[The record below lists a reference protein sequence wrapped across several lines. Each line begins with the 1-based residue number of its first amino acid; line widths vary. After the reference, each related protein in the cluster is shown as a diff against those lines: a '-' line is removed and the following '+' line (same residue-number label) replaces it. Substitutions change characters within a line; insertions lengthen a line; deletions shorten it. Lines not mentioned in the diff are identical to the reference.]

1 MSSDGVTRV
10 SVEIS
15 GSEISFE
22 TGRMAKQASGAVVVR
37 QGDTMVLC
45 TAVAGS
51 LRDVDFLPLTVDVE
65 ERMYASGKI
74 PGSFFKREGRPGEK
88 GTLTARMIDRPIR
101 PLFPKEWRYDTQLVA
116 IPLSI
121 DHEHP
126 YDILA
131 MNGAS
136 TALMI
141 SDIPLPT
148 PVGAVRIGKID
159 GNFVVNPNE
168 ADLLADAENASDL
181 DLIVAG
187 TEEAILMV
195 EAGANEIPEA
205 EILDAL
211 DIAHAEIKKLCA
223 LQRELAEK
231 VGKEKKVFETIAVD
245 EKLLDEIRTSHGKA
259 LDDATQ
265 VEDKL
270 ERQETTKAVEAA
282 IVEHYAP
289 SAPEGASEE
298 QLVAAKQKRSAVQM
312 AFDKL
317 EKSIIRERIA
327 VHKKR
332 PDGRAENEI
341 RDISI
346 EVGVTPRTH
355 GSALFT
361 RGQTQALSV
370 VAMGTLKEE
379 MRLDTLG
386 LETKKYYWHHYN
398 FPPFSVGEAGRMGGV
413 KRRDIGHGALAERA
427 LAPMVPSIEDFPYSI
442 RVVSD
447 ILESN
452 GSSSMASVCGSSLS
466 LMDAGVPIKRPVAGI
481 AMGLIKEGDDY
492 IVLTDIAGVEDHLG
506 DMDFKVAGTERGI
519 TALQMDIKITGVTF
533 DILRDA
539 LDAGQR
545 RAHVHPRKDGRH
557 DPDAARAALAV
568 RAAHPDDPDRP
579 VADRPADRQGRRN
592 DPRPGR
598 GVRVPD
604 RRQRRRSS
612 ADLLRQRRSRRRAR
626 RARAHDDEGGRGRRR
641 VRRQGRQDDDLRR
654 LRRARQG
661 HRRPAAHLKR
671 LARPARRVGRGRPQ
685 QRRRDQRARGRGRP
699 RARPHRPASRR
710 RSRTSPASPSR
721 SSPASAPAAAA
732 AAEAAVVRRAT
743 AADAT
748 AALTAA
754 RVATAT
760 AAHARRAVAAT
771 EVQLKSE
778 HRITTLTTPGSAG
791 GAPGVR
797 IATERV
803 PSVRSVALGF
813 WIATGSA
820 AERDDEAGISHL
832 LEHMLF
838 RGTERFGSQE
848 IDQIFDAMGAEVN
861 AGTDKESTSLYTRV
875 LDGHLPRAFEVM
887 GDMVFHPRFGELE
900 TEREVVLE
908 EIAMYEDDP
917 QDKVFDVLGR
927 AIFGAHPL
935 GRAVIGTADV
945 VGSVS
950 REQLAAFHTARYEPQ
965 NLVIAAAGSVDH
977 DELVQ
982 MATAIDSLR
991 AQDPGAP
998 QPRVSP
1004 ALIAAP
1010 APDFARRVRFVEKDT
1025 EQYHVCLGGAG
1036 MAREDERRFALRVLE
1051 GVLGATSSSRLFQEV
1066 RERRGLAY
1074 SVFCFSNMY
1083 AHTGEIGLYVGT
1095 RPDNLQQ
1102 ASP

>member
-1 MSSDGVTRV
+1 MSSDAVTRV

-45 TAVAGS
+45 TAVAGG

-168 ADLLADAENASDL
+168 ADLLADSENASDL

-211 DIAHAEIKKLCA
+211 DIAHAEIKKLCT
-223 LQRELAEK
+223 LQRDLAAK
-231 VGKEKKVFETIAVD
+231 VGKKKKVFETIAVD
-245 EKLLDEIRTSHGKA
+245 EALLGEIRSSHGALLDA
-259 LDDATQ
+259 ATQ

-270 ERQETTKAVEAA
+270 ERQDATKEAEA
-282 IVEHYAP
+282 GILEQYAP
-289 SAPEGASEE
+289 AAPEGASEE
-298 QLVAAKQKRSAVQM
+298 LLVAAKQRRAAVQM
-312 AFDKL
+312 AYDKL

-332 PDGRAENEI
+332 PDGRGADEI

-427 LAPMVPSIEDFPYSI
+427 LAPMVPSTEDFPYSI

-481 AMGLIKEGDDY
+481 AMGLIKEGNDY

-539 LDAGQR
+539 LAQAKEARTFILDKMADTIKGPREQLSQFAPRIQTIQIDPSQIGLLIGKGGETIRGLAEEFESQIDVNDDGQVLIYSANGDLGDALVERVRMMMKEVEVGDEYVGKVVKTTTFGAFVELAKGTDGLLHISNVSPGQR
-545 RAHVHPRKDGRH
+545 VESVEDVLNKGDEINVRVVEVDRERGRIGL
-557 DPDAARAALAV
+557 RLA
-568 RAAHPDDPDRP
+568 DDPDIAGKS
-579 VADRPADRQGRRN
+579 VEELA
-592 DPRPGR
+592 
-598 GVRVPD
+598 GVGTGGGGG
-604 RRQRRRSS
+604 
-612 ADLLRQRRSRRRAR
+612 
-626 RARAHDDEGGRGRRR
+626 GGRPPRDGGGRDGRSERGPRR
-641 VRRQGRQDDDLRR
+641 DGDRGS
-654 LRRARQG
+654 
-661 HRRPAAHLKR
+661 RPPR
-671 LARPARRVGRGRPQ
+671 RGR
-685 QRRRDQRARGRGRP
+685 D
-699 RARPHRPASRR
+699 
-710 RSRTSPASPSR
+710 
-721 SSPASAPAAAA
+721 
-732 AAEAAVVRRAT
+732 
-743 AADAT
+743 
-748 AALTAA
+748 
-754 RVATAT
+754 
-760 AAHARRAVAAT
+760 
-771 EVQLKSE
+771 
-778 HRITTLTTPGSAG
+778 
-791 GAPGVR
+791 
-797 IATERV
+797 
-803 PSVRSVALGF
+803 
-813 WIATGSA
+813 
-820 AERDDEAGISHL
+820 
-832 LEHMLF
+832 
-838 RGTERFGSQE
+838 
-848 IDQIFDAMGAEVN
+848 
-861 AGTDKESTSLYTRV
+861 
-875 LDGHLPRAFEVM
+875 
-887 GDMVFHPRFGELE
+887 
-900 TEREVVLE
+900 
-908 EIAMYEDDP
+908 
-917 QDKVFDVLGR
+917 
-927 AIFGAHPL
+927 
-935 GRAVIGTADV
+935 
-945 VGSVS
+945 
-950 REQLAAFHTARYEPQ
+950 
-965 NLVIAAAGSVDH
+965 
-977 DELVQ
+977 
-982 MATAIDSLR
+982 
-991 AQDPGAP
+991 
-998 QPRVSP
+998 
-1004 ALIAAP
+1004 
-1010 APDFARRVRFVEKDT
+1010 
-1025 EQYHVCLGGAG
+1025 
-1036 MAREDERRFALRVLE
+1036 
-1051 GVLGATSSSRLFQEV
+1051 
-1066 RERRGLAY
+1066 
-1074 SVFCFSNMY
+1074 
-1083 AHTGEIGLYVGT
+1083 
-1095 RPDNLQQ
+1095 
-1102 ASP
+1102 

>member
-1 MSSDGVTRV
+1 MSSDVAVTRV
-10 SVEIS
+10 SVEIA

-101 PLFPKEWRYDTQLVA
+101 PLFPKDWRYDTQLVA

-121 DHEHP
+121 DHVHP

-136 TALMI
+136 AALMI

-159 GNFVVNPNE
+159 GNFVVNPPE
-168 ADLLADAENASDL
+168 PDLLADAEQPSEL

-187 TEEAILMV
+187 TEDAILMV

-211 DIAHAEIKKLCA
+211 DIAHAAIKKLCE
-223 LQRELAEK
+223 LQRDLAAK
-231 VGKEKKVFETIAVD
+231 VGKQKKAFAPIQVD
-245 EKLLDEIRTSHGKA
+245 PQLLEQIRASHGAA
-259 LDDATQ
+259 LDAATQ

-270 ERQETTKAVEAA
+270 ERQDATKAVEAA
-282 IVEHYAP
+282 ILEQYGP
-289 SAPEGASEE
+289 TPPDGASDE
-298 QLVAAKQKRSAVQM
+298 QLVAAKERRAGAQL

-332 PDGRAENEI
+332 PDGRSENEI

-379 MRLDTLG
+379 MRIDTLG

-539 LDAGQR
+539 LAQAKEARTFILAKMADVIQTPREQLSQFAPRIQTIQIDPSQIGLLIGKGGETIRGLSEEFESQIDVNDDGQVLIYSANGELGDALVE
-545 RAHVHPRKDGRH
+545 HVRMMMKEVEVGDEYVGKVVKTTTFGAFIELAKGTDGLLHISNVSPGERVETVE
-557 DPDAARAALAV
+557 DVLNKGDEVNV
-568 RAAHPDDPDRP
+568 RVVEVDRERGRIGLRLTDDPDIAGKTVEELAQVGGGSGSRP
-579 VADRPADRQGRRN
+579 PGGDRRPSSNGRERSDRPRR
-592 DPRPGR
+592 GGER
-598 GVRVPD
+598 G
-604 RRQRRRSS
+604 S
-612 ADLLRQRRSRRRAR
+612 
-626 RARAHDDEGGRGRRR
+626 
-641 VRRQGRQDDDLRR
+641 
-654 LRRARQG
+654 
-661 HRRPAAHLKR
+661 
-671 LARPARRVGRGRPQ
+671 
-685 QRRRDQRARGRGRP
+685 GRP
-699 RARPHRPASRR
+699 RH
-710 RSRTSPASPSR
+710 
-721 SSPASAPAAAA
+721 
-732 AAEAAVVRRAT
+732 
-743 AADAT
+743 
-748 AALTAA
+748 
-754 RVATAT
+754 
-760 AAHARRAVAAT
+760 
-771 EVQLKSE
+771 
-778 HRITTLTTPGSAG
+778 G
-791 GAPGVR
+791 
-797 IATERV
+797 
-803 PSVRSVALGF
+803 
-813 WIATGSA
+813 
-820 AERDDEAGISHL
+820 RD
-832 LEHMLF
+832 
-838 RGTERFGSQE
+838 
-848 IDQIFDAMGAEVN
+848 
-861 AGTDKESTSLYTRV
+861 
-875 LDGHLPRAFEVM
+875 
-887 GDMVFHPRFGELE
+887 
-900 TEREVVLE
+900 
-908 EIAMYEDDP
+908 
-917 QDKVFDVLGR
+917 
-927 AIFGAHPL
+927 
-935 GRAVIGTADV
+935 
-945 VGSVS
+945 
-950 REQLAAFHTARYEPQ
+950 
-965 NLVIAAAGSVDH
+965 
-977 DELVQ
+977 
-982 MATAIDSLR
+982 
-991 AQDPGAP
+991 
-998 QPRVSP
+998 
-1004 ALIAAP
+1004 
-1010 APDFARRVRFVEKDT
+1010 
-1025 EQYHVCLGGAG
+1025 
-1036 MAREDERRFALRVLE
+1036 
-1051 GVLGATSSSRLFQEV
+1051 
-1066 RERRGLAY
+1066 
-1074 SVFCFSNMY
+1074 
-1083 AHTGEIGLYVGT
+1083 
-1095 RPDNLQQ
+1095 
-1102 ASP
+1102 

>member
-1 MSSDGVTRV
+1 MSSDAVTRV
-10 SVEIS
+10 SVEIA

-121 DHEHP
+121 DHVHP

-168 ADLLADAENASDL
+168 EDLLPDAENATDL

-223 LQRELAEK
+223 LQRELADK
-231 VGKEKKVFETIAVD
+231 VGKEKKAFEAIQVD
-245 EKLLDEIRTSHGKA
+245 PQILESIRASHGSDLEA
-259 LDDATQ
+259 ATQ

-270 ERQETTKAVEAA
+270 DRQDATKAVETQ
-282 IVEHYAP
+282 ILEQHAP
-289 SAPEGASEE
+289 GAPEGASEE
-298 QLVAAKQKRSAVQM
+298 QLMQAKQKRAAVQM

-327 VHKKR
+327 IHKKR
-332 PDGRAENEI
+332 PDGRGENEI

-427 LAPMVPSIEDFPYSI
+427 LAPMVPSIEEFPYSI

-539 LDAGQR
+539 LAQAKEARTFILGKMVETIQGPRTELSQFAPRIQTIQIDPSQIGLLIGKGGETIRGLAEEFESQIDVNDDGQVLIYSANGELGDALLERIRMMMKEVEVGDEYLGKVVKTTTFG
-545 RAHVHPRKDGRH
+545 AFVELAKGTDGLLHISNVSPGERVETVEDVLNKGDEINVRVVEVDRERGRIGLRLAE
-557 DPDAARAALAV
+557 DPDVAGKSAQELA
-568 RAAHPDDPDRP
+568 
-579 VADRPADRQGRRN
+579 
-592 DPRPGR
+592 
-598 GVRVPD
+598 GVG
-604 RRQRRRSS
+604 SGGGG
-612 ADLLRQRRSRRRAR
+612 
-626 RARAHDDEGGRGRRR
+626 GGRPPRDRDGGGRNGSR
-641 VRRQGRQDDDLRR
+641 D
-654 LRRARQG
+654 
-661 HRRPAAHLKR
+661 
-671 LARPARRVGRGRPQ
+671 RGP
-685 QRRRDQRARGRGRP
+685 RRDGERGSGRP
-699 RARPHRPASRR
+699 RHGGSD
-710 RSRTSPASPSR
+710 RS
-721 SSPASAPAAAA
+721 
-732 AAEAAVVRRAT
+732 
-743 AADAT
+743 
-748 AALTAA
+748 
-754 RVATAT
+754 
-760 AAHARRAVAAT
+760 
-771 EVQLKSE
+771 
-778 HRITTLTTPGSAG
+778 
-791 GAPGVR
+791 
-797 IATERV
+797 
-803 PSVRSVALGF
+803 
-813 WIATGSA
+813 
-820 AERDDEAGISHL
+820 
-832 LEHMLF
+832 
-838 RGTERFGSQE
+838 
-848 IDQIFDAMGAEVN
+848 
-861 AGTDKESTSLYTRV
+861 
-875 LDGHLPRAFEVM
+875 
-887 GDMVFHPRFGELE
+887 
-900 TEREVVLE
+900 
-908 EIAMYEDDP
+908 
-917 QDKVFDVLGR
+917 
-927 AIFGAHPL
+927 
-935 GRAVIGTADV
+935 
-945 VGSVS
+945 
-950 REQLAAFHTARYEPQ
+950 
-965 NLVIAAAGSVDH
+965 
-977 DELVQ
+977 
-982 MATAIDSLR
+982 
-991 AQDPGAP
+991 
-998 QPRVSP
+998 
-1004 ALIAAP
+1004 
-1010 APDFARRVRFVEKDT
+1010 
-1025 EQYHVCLGGAG
+1025 
-1036 MAREDERRFALRVLE
+1036 
-1051 GVLGATSSSRLFQEV
+1051 
-1066 RERRGLAY
+1066 
-1074 SVFCFSNMY
+1074 
-1083 AHTGEIGLYVGT
+1083 
-1095 RPDNLQQ
+1095 
-1102 ASP
+1102 